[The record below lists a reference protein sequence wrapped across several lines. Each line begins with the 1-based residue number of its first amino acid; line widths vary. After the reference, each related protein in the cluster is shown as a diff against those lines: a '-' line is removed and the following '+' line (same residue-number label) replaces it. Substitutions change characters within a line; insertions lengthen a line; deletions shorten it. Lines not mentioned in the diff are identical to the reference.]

1 MLVRVRRILRI
12 DELLKVKLKPIKLQ
26 ESRLKISI
34 PKSKTDQHRDGHVV
48 YISRIKSECCPVKYS
63 EPYLQKAKFDIRQ
76 RQRKSEKLHKETPLI
91 CCTLKIKSGHKISQ
105 RGF

>member
-12 DELLKVKLKPIKLQ
+12 DELLKVKLKPIKLL
-26 ESRLKISI
+26 SLTICKITI

-76 RQRKSEKLHKETPLI
+76 RQRKSEKLEKETP
-91 CCTLKIKSGHKISQ
+91 
-105 RGF
+105 